1 VTQELQIGGTRFDL
15 VRLLRPR
22 SVAIVGVSP
31 EPGSLGGAV
40 LANLKRFGYAGDI
53 HLVSHNRKEIDGR
66 PCVATVD
73 ELPDNVDV
81 AVLAVPGAGI
91 AEAVTACARRKVG
104 AAMIY
109 AAGFAETGEAGQAQ
123 QDAIVRVARDAG
135 MALSGPNCI
144 GLANFADGIPLTYE
158 PLTPPPTSDAPSV
171 AIVAQSGAMAS
182 ALRPALTA
190 KGLGVSHVISTG
202 NEAGL
207 GAEDFLAALV
217 EDIRVQAIVTF
228 AEQLRHPQRFLT
240 IAARARDIGKP
251 IVLLHP
257 GRSHRAQ
264 ESARSHTGALAGDYA
279 VMATLIKHQ
288 GVVLVD
294 TIEELIDTAEL
305 LARFPQPPTKGA
317 AIVTNSGAFKGFALD
332 FCETIGLDLPK
343 VEGDT
348 LEALRK
354 VVPSFATV
362 DNPLDTTGQT
372 IKDPWIFTDSAKH
385 LLADPNIGSLLV
397 SIVPGGPAQAMAKVE
412 ALLPAMVGSTKA
424 AAVALMGDE
433 QPLPAEF
440 APAFRNKGIPM
451 FRSPERA
458 LRALARVTAYGQQR
472 ATPVAAPPKVTVP
485 DIEVLQKGVIPEYAG
500 KDLIAAMGIP
510 VPRGS
515 LAGAIDQAKAIA
527 ADIGYPVVI
536 KAQSPEL
543 AHKSDAGAVIV
554 GIADADALATA
565 WDRLHRNVAKARPG
579 LTLDGVL
586 VEAMGAP
593 GLEMVIGGRRDP
605 DWGPVLMA
613 GLGGIWIEVLNDVRL
628 MPADLSRDAIVSEIM
643 QLKTAA
649 LLRGTRGQPEAD
661 VDAMAAVM
669 LRIGALMRKYPAIA
683 EIDINPLIVYAKWHG
698 VLALDVLM
706 VTTE

>member
-1 VTQELQIGGTRFDL
+1 VTTEAPAFDL
-15 VRLLRPR
+15 SRLLRPR

-53 HLVSHNRKEIDGR
+53 HLVSRNRKEIDGR
-66 PCVATVD
+66 PCVASVD
-73 ELPDNVDV
+73 ELPAGVDV
-81 AVLAVPGAGI
+81 AVLAVPSAGI
-91 AEAVTACARRKVG
+91 EEAVAACARRRVG
-104 AAMIY
+104 AAIIY
-109 AAGFAETGEAGQAQ
+109 AAGFAETGDAGRLQ
-123 QDAIVRVARDAG
+123 QNAIVQLAQDAG
-135 MALSGPNCI
+135 MALCGPNCT
-144 GLANFADGIPLTYE
+144 GLANLADGIPLTYE
-158 PLTPPPTSDAPSV
+158 SLTPPAPTDAPSV

-217 EDIRVQAIVTF
+217 EDKRVQAIVTF
-228 AEQLRHPQRFLT
+228 AEQLRHPQRLLA
-240 IAARARDIGKP
+240 IAARAREAGKP

-257 GRSHRAQ
+257 GRSRRAQ

-279 VMATLIKHQ
+279 VMATLIRHQ

-294 TIEELIDTAEL
+294 TIEELIDSAEL

-332 FCETIGLDLPK
+332 FCDNIGLDLPK

-354 VVPSFATV
+354 VVPSFAAV

-372 IKDPWIFTDSAKH
+372 IKDPWIFTDSARH

-412 ALLPAMVGSTKA
+412 ALLPALVGSTKP
-424 AAVALMGDE
+424 AAVAVMGDE

-440 APAFRNKGIPM
+440 APSFRSKGIPV

-458 LRALARVTAYGQQR
+458 LRALARVTAYGRQR
-472 ATPVAAPPKVTVP
+472 ATAVTATPKITIP
-485 DIEVLQKGVIPEYAG
+485 DIEVLQPGVIPEYAG
-500 KDLIAAMGIP
+500 KDLIATMGVP

-515 LAGAIDQAKAIA
+515 LAGTLDQAKAIA

-554 GIADADALATA
+554 GIADADALAEA
-565 WDRLHRNVAKARPG
+565 WDRLHRNVANARPD

-586 VEAMGAP
+586 VEAMGTP

-605 DWGPVLMA
+605 EWGPVLMA
-613 GLGGIWIEVLNDVRL
+613 GLGGVWIEVLNDVQL
-628 MPADLSRDAIVSEIM
+628 MPADLSREAIVAEIL
-643 QLKTAA
+643 QLKSAA
-649 LLRGTRGQPEAD
+649 LLRGTRGLPEAD
-661 VDAMAAVM
+661 VDAMSAVM
-669 LRIGALMRKYPAIA
+669 VRIGALMRKYPAIA
-683 EIDINPLIVYAKWHG
+683 EIDINPLIVYAKGHG

-706 VTTE
+706 VTKE